1 MRPFLIVAMSAT
13 LLLGIACS
21 GDDDD
26 SAGEDNASTANSTP
40 SATATFDPNAPA
52 TPLPTRPAATPVP
65 QTETTISIRTPD
77 KTRADLSPDEFR
89 ALPTTTV
96 DGIDEEGVTLETIAA
111 QVNFTGDTMITF
123 RGYRE
128 GAGTFQFAVG
138 RYSEIAPNTI
148 LYLTPEGHVALK
160 SGGID
165 EAMWLTVVD
174 RITFE

>member
-1 MRPFLIVAMSAT
+1 MRPFLIAAASAALLFGVAC
-13 LLLGIACS
+13 G
-21 GDDDD
+21 GDDD
-26 SAGEDNASTANSTP
+26 APEDGATPGASDFTPEATGTA
-40 SATATFDPNAPA
+40 DPNGAP
-52 TPLPTRPAATPVP
+52 TQLPTRPAATPVP

-89 ALPTTTV
+89 ALPMTTV
-96 DGIDEEGVTLETIAA
+96 DGFDEEGVTLETIAA
-111 QVNFTGDTMITF
+111 QVNFTGDTVITF

-138 RYSEIAPNTI
+138 QFSEIAPNTI

-160 SGGID
+160 SGGIE